1 MTFVRRGFLA
11 ALLAFGMALALP
23 VSAQVKGRDY
33 TLLATPQ
40 PTDDPRKIEVIEFF
54 SYACGHCNEF
64 HPYFDAWVARQQ
76 ADVVVKRVP
85 VSFGGYFTAVAP
97 LYYTLDAMGSLA
109 RLDGAV
115 YNSIHAEGNRLA
127 DSRSRAAWAASNGL
141 DATKFEEVYRSFS
154 VSSKVRRADQ
164 MTQAYDIRGVPALVI
179 DGRYLIASLPHEQQL
194 AVADKLIASLRKEK
208 AGKK

>member
-11 ALLAFGMALALP
+11 ALLAFGMALSMSA
-23 VSAQVKGRDY
+23 SAQVQGRDY
-33 TLLATPQ
+33 TLLGTPQ
-40 PTDDPRKIEVIEFF
+40 PTDNPRKIEVIEFF
-54 SYACGHCNEF
+54 SYGCGHCNEF
-64 HPYFDAWVARQQ
+64 HPLFDAWVAKQP

-85 VSFGGYFTAVAP
+85 VSFNGYFAALAP
-97 LYYTLDAMGSLA
+97 LYYTLEATGSLA
-109 RLDGAV
+109 RLDGAA
-115 YNSIHAEGNRLA
+115 YNSIHAEGNRLG

-141 DATKFEEVYRSFS
+141 DASRFEEVYRSFA
-154 VSSKVRRADQ
+154 VTSKVRRADQ
-164 MTQAYDIRGVPALVI
+164 MTQAYGIQGVPAMVV